1 VKQLSNAFPLIPIFC
16 EPKGWCIV
24 AGSRGSRPTAND
36 ARDQP
41 QRFSTTTNNRSRIV
55 TDQEKQKAE
64 ELISRLE
71 TAVGQLFPR
80 DGGNASLIT
89 GIIQSLNG
97 LRSVL
102 GLVRPH

>member
-1 VKQLSNAFPLIPIFC
+1 MLVFP
-16 EPKGWCIV
+16 EPTGWCIF
-24 AGSRGSRPTAND
+24 AGQLRIALRPNHDSSAEKHRPTNE
-36 ARDQP
+36 QG
-41 QRFSTTTNNRSRIV
+41 SRIV

-64 ELISRLE
+64 EIISRLE
-71 TAVGQLFPR
+71 TAVGQIFPR

-97 LRSVL
+97 LRSLL